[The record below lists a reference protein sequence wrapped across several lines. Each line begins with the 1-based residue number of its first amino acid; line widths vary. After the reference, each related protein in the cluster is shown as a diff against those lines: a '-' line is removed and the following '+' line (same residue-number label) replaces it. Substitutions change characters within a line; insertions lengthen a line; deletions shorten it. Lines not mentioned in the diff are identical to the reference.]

1 MLSLISCALWALA
14 ATPGPSLH
22 RMSISVKGP
31 LAVVEVERTLTA
43 DTARRELVWD
53 LALPEGAAL
62 TDWRVTSEGRAL
74 RLAAA
79 DPTRARADHA
89 ATLAVR
95 SLTPTHDGIDEGTDF
110 RLHLGG
116 LAPGQRV
123 LLRYR
128 YSAPLACRRGR
139 FVLRVP
145 GSLEADPVAADVT
158 VSIAAAGAHPREVDL
173 AGVPARSATGVRGK
187 APARAA
193 WELSFALPGQGRHT
207 EPMLAAVSRAGSETT
222 VALGVCRADE
232 VAPAPPPDRLLLLLD
247 RSRSVGAAG
256 IVLERDL
263 ARALLETLPPSVHFN
278 AILFDRAAHP
288 LFPVA
293 RAATGEALAALDD
306 QTGPSQLQNGTS
318 LPRALQAAAEQARLD
333 GREGRT
339 WVVLI
344 SDGAVPEGERA
355 EALLAASASLA
366 ATRTDLLVLLVR
378 PGGDEPAPAA
388 AQELLRSL
396 PAHFGG
402 VLRTIDPNDLRGQV
416 AEVVAA
422 ARRGGDLF
430 AVSVGAGARRVEAFA
445 TVPPGS
451 GQTRVFRVPGAGAP
465 TVSGRREGGGF
476 SLPLAATAV
485 APALLAPQLGD
496 VAAAW
501 IGSDARLAAWVE
513 TAAGPPPLAE
523 DIPRGQMDRAV
534 VRNSLSLAYMPRAR
548 ACYLNRSVHGAEDF
562 QLRGRLRLELHL
574 ERGEM
579 VDAVVRQSTLRR
591 PEIEACLREAAFG
604 VEIPRPLHRDA
615 PVVAALNL
623 IFQPRTPLPGGQDAS
638 ALSKEI
644 DLVLGPVSFPS
655 DGRDLLEDPGN
666 P

>member
-1 MLSLISCALWALA
+1 MLSLLPCVLWAALA
-14 ATPGPSLH
+14 AAPPPVH
-22 RMSISVKGP
+22 RITISVRGP
-31 LAVVEVERTLTA
+31 LALVEVERTVTA
-43 DTARRELVWD
+43 ETLRRELVWD
-53 LALPEGAAL
+53 VALPEGAAPVE
-62 TDWRVTSEGRAL
+62 WRIAGEGATL

-89 ATLAVR
+89 ATLSAR
-95 SLTPTHDGIDEGTDF
+95 SLAPTRESVDEGTDF
-110 RLHLGG
+110 RLHLAG
-116 LAPGQRV
+116 LAPGQRA

-128 YSAPLACRRGR
+128 YWAPLGCRRGR

-145 GSLEADPVAADVT
+145 GSLEADPVPADVT
-158 VSIAAAGAHPREVDL
+158 VSIAAAGARPVELEL
-173 AGVPARSATGVRGK
+173 AGVLARGASAHGK

-193 WELSFALPGQGRHT
+193 WELSFAVPGQRRNA
-207 EPMLAAVSRAGSETT
+207 EPVLAATGRGAAETAIA
-222 VALGVCRADE
+222 VGVCRGDDP
-232 VAPAPPPDRLLLLLD
+232 APAPPPERVLLLID
-247 RSRSVGAAG
+247 RSRSVGPAG
-256 IVLERDL
+256 ITLERDL
-263 ARALLETLPPSVHFN
+263 ARALLESLPPSVHFN
-278 AILFDRAAHP
+278 AILFDRAAQL

-306 QTGPSQLQNGTS
+306 QTGPGQLQNGTS
-318 LPRALQAAAEQARLD
+318 LPKALQLAAEQARLEGKD
-333 GREGRT
+333 GRT

-355 EALLAASASLA
+355 EALLAATASLSA
-366 ATRTDLLVLLVR
+366 ARTDVLVLLVR
-378 PGGDEPAPAA
+378 PPGDEPAAPG
-388 AQELLRSL
+388 AQELLRVL

-402 VLRTIDPNDLRGQV
+402 VLRTVDPRDLRAGA

-430 AVSVGAGARRVEAFA
+430 SVSVGAGARRVEVFGAIA
-445 TVPPGS
+445 PG
-451 GQTRVFRVPGAGAP
+451 GGETRVLRVPGTAP
-465 TVSGRREGGGF
+465 PTLWGRRGGEGF
-476 SLPLAATAV
+476 SGPLAAAHV
-485 APALLAPQLGD
+485 APSALAPQLGN
-496 VAAAW
+496 VASAW
-501 IGSDARLAAWVE
+501 IGTDARLAAWVE

-523 DIPRGQMDRAV
+523 DVPRGQMDRDM

-591 PEIEACLREAAFG
+591 PAIESCLREAAFG

-615 PVVAALNL
+615 PVVAVLNL
-623 IFQPRTPLPGGQDAS
+623 LFQPRTSGPVRQDAS
-638 ALSKEI
+638 ALSREI

-655 DGRDLLEDPGN
+655 DGRDLLEDP
-666 P
+666 PSP